1 MILKLDVLVDVN
13 GVSSELIK
21 NYSRIST
28 YNDRAIV
35 LNSLM
40 RNAQI
45 SRETVIKKSLT
56 DKEYIKVSRESGSS
70 IDKVKSIV
78 SAFLR
83 DLSRVRSFYMRYIMT
98 WDPNLK
104 NLERKVRCYLH
115 KLHRLAP
122 VFDYKR
128 ARVNLGILL
137 EKLKKMAFWPKIS
150 TQTCLV
156 IFITDVLD
164 KDVDEFNRLIQC
176 NIRTLCG
183 CSAYAFHRSRNKL
196 KINP

>member
-1 MILKLDVLVDVN
+1 M
-13 GVSSELIK
+13 
-21 NYSRIST
+21 
-28 YNDRAIV
+28 V
-35 LNSLM
+35 LNALM

-45 SRETVIKKSLT
+45 SSEAVIKKTLT
-56 DKEYIKVSRESGSS
+56 DKEYIKVSRESGVS
-70 IDKVKSIV
+70 IDMVKSIV
-78 SAFLR
+78 GTFLC
-83 DLSRVRSFYMRYIMT
+83 DLSLVRDFYKRCIML

-128 ARVNLGILL
+128 ARVNLRILFGQ
-137 EKLKKMAFWPKIS
+137 LKKKVFWPKIS

-164 KDVDEFNRLIQC
+164 KDVDELNRLIQS
-176 NIRTLCG
+176 NIRALCG

-196 KINP
+196 NINP